1 MKKENSKYGY
11 FNILRFLGAICIAIL
26 LHWNDHMLTALQLN
40 NSLSNHK
47 IIYYLSTHS
56 YVFVEMF
63 YIISGFLFAKVYMN
77 RIINNKEYSLKKF
90 MLSRYIRIFPLVI
103 ISSIVMYLLDM
114 IYYQKFNL
122 FFSCGN
128 LKFIDLLFDVL
139 IGGTNT
145 FGTSI
150 MPINGPLW
158 YIGPL
163 FICYILAYLLTKIYN
178 KKDNKILFVLPILVG
193 IFIIKT
199 NFNFF
204 LLNYSVSRGLVAFFV
219 GLLLGNSILTNWIER
234 AEKKQKI
241 IFRII
246 ILLILMLYSYC
257 LFVPNSNLFFGSYY
271 DIVLSYSLIFFPL
284 LIILLFDLK
293 YINNL
298 GNTKIFKFLG
308 NISFGIYI
316 WNFPIMIIF
325 VYLIKA
331 NILNVNIL
339 SWKFF
344 VLNIVIHI
352 FVGSI
357 SYLLI
362 EKEISTLLKTK
373 IGNIAEVFN
382 KYRDVK

>member
-234 AEKKQKI
+234 AEK
-241 IFRII
+241 
-246 ILLILMLYSYC
+246 
-257 LFVPNSNLFFGSYY
+257 
-271 DIVLSYSLIFFPL
+271 
-284 LIILLFDLK
+284 
-293 YINNL
+293 
-298 GNTKIFKFLG
+298 
-308 NISFGIYI
+308 
-316 WNFPIMIIF
+316 
-325 VYLIKA
+325 
-331 NILNVNIL
+331 
-339 SWKFF
+339 
-344 VLNIVIHI
+344 
-352 FVGSI
+352 
-357 SYLLI
+357 
-362 EKEISTLLKTK
+362 
-373 IGNIAEVFN
+373 
-382 KYRDVK
+382 